1 MSYNVLNAVCFIMF
15 YQYMYRIAPSL
26 SSLLFHICESVSANQ
41 VLSLCTGGLLEQAVN
56 VGGLP
61 HLRFGICEEF
71 GNLRS
76 SRHTEKC
83 MFALYSQL
91 KTTVF

>member
-1 MSYNVLNAVCFIMF
+1 MNAVCFIMF

-26 SSLLFHICESVSANQ
+26 SPSSLLFHICKSVSANQ

-61 HLRFGICEEF
+61 HLRFGICEE
-71 GNLRS
+71 LE
-76 SRHTEKC
+76 T
-83 MFALYSQL
+83 
-91 KTTVF
+91 